1 MGKLAKAAWEGQLYP
16 EGTKISSMVVF
27 FSNKTSLLIY
37 YKKHYTQI
45 VRTRCGEA
53 QQTVMNSK

>member
-16 EGTKISSMVVF
+16 EGTKISSGIDVVVF

-37 YKKHYTQI
+37 YKKHYT
-45 VRTRCGEA
+45 
-53 QQTVMNSK
+53 